1 MPRKQLIRLI
11 IVKFGKEI
19 LKMIPGRVSTEV
31 SPQVAYSVKQNVEEA
46 NKIRETYF
54 SLEEN
59 LERILIKIPAT
70 YEGIKAARS

>member
-1 MPRKQLIRLI
+1 MPREQLIRII
-11 IVKFGKEI
+11 IVKFGKVI

-54 SLEEN
+54 SLGE
-59 LERILIKIPAT
+59 ILRESIKIER
-70 YEGIKAARS
+70 YKSC